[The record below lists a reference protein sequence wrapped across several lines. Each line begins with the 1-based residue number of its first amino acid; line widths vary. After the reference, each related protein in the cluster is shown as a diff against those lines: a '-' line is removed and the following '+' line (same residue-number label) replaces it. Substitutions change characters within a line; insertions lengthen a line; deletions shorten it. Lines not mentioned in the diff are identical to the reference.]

1 MTTIYISTAIS
12 YLLKDGEKFD
22 YEKEPLRAFYHK
34 KYARV
39 NIMRIASLMFDKMS
53 VNAQVDYK
61 DDSIEL
67 TDLILKDDEEYIKT
81 EIYKIE
87 EMTIE

>member
-22 YEKEPLRAFYHK
+22 YKKEPLRAFYRK
-34 KYARV
+34 KNARA
-39 NIMRIASLMFDKMS
+39 NIMRIAALMFEKMS

-81 EIYKIE
+81 GIYKIE
-87 EMTIE
+87 EITIE